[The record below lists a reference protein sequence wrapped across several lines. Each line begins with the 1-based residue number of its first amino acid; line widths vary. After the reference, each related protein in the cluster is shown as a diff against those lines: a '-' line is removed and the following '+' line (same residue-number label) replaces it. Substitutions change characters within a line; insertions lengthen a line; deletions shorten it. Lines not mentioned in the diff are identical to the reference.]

1 MLVLSSPF
9 YRCKHWDPER
19 WSNGQED
26 WDWRPCH
33 YAVLLFSFFL
43 RFHLFIWE
51 RESTS
56 RGKGEAG
63 YPPRGE
69 ANTGLNPTTLGSWP
83 DPGIMTW
90 AEGRHSTHWATQEPQ
105 LLSTFKDS
113 RYPWILGCT
122 NWPTMK
128 NESGPWSWLKRSFL
142 LPSCR
147 QRFVA
152 HPTFQHFPGQ
162 ISTKE
167 LCQPNGNILCGCLN
181 SVLLLLI
188 IIIVAVIS
196 SYVIKAILNYVTLW
210 LLNMCLSN

>member
-1 MLVLSSPF
+1 MGRKTELEALSLCCTTF
-9 YRCKHWDPER
+9 
-19 WSNGQED
+19 
-26 WDWRPCH
+26 
-33 YAVLLFSFFL
+33 LFFL
-43 RFHLFIWE
+43 KISFIYLRE

-56 RGKGEAG
+56 RGKGEAS

-113 RYPWILGCT
+113 RYPWILGCA

-152 HPTFQHFPGQ
+152 CPTFQHFPGQ

-188 IIIVAVIS
+188 IIIGAVIS
-196 SYVIKAILNYVTLW
+196 SYVIYNNFEFCNSVIVEYV
-210 LLNMCLSN
+210 SF